1 MRPVTTFF
9 TLTIA
14 LATSAAAHADQPTM
28 FANDHLFV
36 GGGLV
41 APSCFY
47 DLRFQTDGNLVLT
60 THGGS
65 VLWASGTQNT
75 GAAYVSMQADGN
87 LVIYRWDGS
96 AVWATGTNGNPS
108 AHTTLQDDANL
119 VVYHGSQ
126 PLWASDTSTSD
137 RIGTNVCDAS
147 VVTSTEQD
155 TNRFGGDYVG
165 FDLGQPNPLWCSYY
179 CSQDVRCNAY
189 TYVPPGVQGPNAK
202 CWLKDRV
209 LATSAAPGLVSGVI
223 YR

>member
-1 MRPVTTFF
+1 MKPVTTLL

-14 LATSAAAHADQPTM
+14 LATSSAARASQPTM

-36 GGGLV
+36 GQRLV

-47 DLRFQTDGNLVLT
+47 DLTFQTDGNLVLT
-60 THGGS
+60 THGGG
-65 VLWASGTQNT
+65 VAWASGTQNT
-75 GAAYVSMQADGN
+75 GAAYVAMQADGN

-96 AVWATGTNGNPS
+96 PVWATGTQGNPF
-108 AHTTLQDDANL
+108 ARTTLQDDGNL
-119 VVYHGSQ
+119 VVYRGSQ
-126 PLWASDTSTSD
+126 PLWASNTSSEPL
-137 RIGTNVCDAS
+137 GTNVCDVSA
-147 VVTSTEQD
+147 VTSTEPD

-179 CSQDVRCNAY
+179 CSQDLRCNAY
-189 TYVPPGVQGPNAK
+189 TYVPPGIQGANAR

-209 LATSAAPGLVSGVI
+209 PATSVAPGLVAGVI